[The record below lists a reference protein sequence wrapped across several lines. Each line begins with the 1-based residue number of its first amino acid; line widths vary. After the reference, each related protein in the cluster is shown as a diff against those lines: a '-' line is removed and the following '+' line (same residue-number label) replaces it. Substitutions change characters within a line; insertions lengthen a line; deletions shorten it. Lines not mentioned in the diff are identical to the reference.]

1 MLQTTRTN
9 LMKKLFVLLIA
20 LFVLNSLEGYGQI
33 NGSTCNNPL
42 VVNSLPFNDA
52 GNTSTY
58 GSNYLSSDVPS
69 LATGAITNGTGSNSY
84 LSGDEVVY
92 AYTPICNQ
100 VVTITTTN
108 DDDWIGLWAF
118 TGCSFSSTVG
128 YHTSTSGATRSIV
141 DLPLT
146 GGETY
151 YFVISTWPA
160 PQSTNY
166 TINITLVSDD
176 CPVSDPTESCNMI
189 YVDGTNGNDSNTGT
203 ADNPVKTL
211 ARAMLSVSPSRN
223 YIKMTTGTYAEN
235 TIINLQDDLVIDG
248 RYTNNSGVWSK
259 SSNTAAS
266 TSLVLSGSETI
277 NNNVAHVMGVK
288 SDGKSNWKLIDL
300 NIATV
305 NASGNTSSRN
315 GKSNYALYIANN
327 SANYEITRCVITA
340 GNASG
345 GQGRNTNPLDFNGK
359 NGGNGSVGA
368 TGSGGGSRCGS
379 DSGGAGGSGGS
390 GGAGGA
396 NAPLMT
402 GSGSTG
408 STGGKGGRGK
418 DDDSNSSNGT
428 AGSGRTGTCS
438 GGGGALGANDSG
450 NNDSP
455 YGGNGSSCTTP
466 GASGTN
472 ATTTSSTAYL
482 AGYFVPGYGSNGT
495 SGNGGGGGAGGG
507 GGGKDTGGCASAG
520 GGGSGGS
527 GGGGGGGAGAGG
539 RGGGSSFGIF
549 IWNAGASGRINHSA
563 IYSGNFGVKGTGGLG
578 GKGGS
583 GGAMSAQGNTSSDGQ
598 SNRGGRG
605 GAGSKGGDGGAGAD
619 GTDGERIAISVHG
632 GGTNPTF
639 NNVLPAIAINTSP
652 SGGTVLNSPIVSL
665 NEIPNKI
672 CQNSVLNIETTAA
685 SWALPNNWEFV
696 KYNNSTSPS
705 EFTTG
710 STTADI
716 TTSNISGF
724 YDLTANGVVF
734 NSYLNVRSERELPVI
749 TVNPSPICDGET
761 INLSAT
767 SWGTETD
774 YKWEI
779 FDATDAPD
787 KGLTTGLVYSST
799 DENPTGITLTAS
811 TSPKTYII
819 RYQVKESCCGW
830 SVPVFEIITVNPI
843 PTPTF
848 VSVFPSNNICVGTNI
863 TYTTQSGMSDYTWS
877 IPGNA
882 GVDYTIVSGG
892 SSNDHEVVIAW
903 NNASANTV
911 IDVSYE
917 QNGCAAVSPTSS
929 TPITLPNT
937 GNALAGNES
946 ATCYV
951 NGSNPIHFY
960 NPTAPHNYI
969 GSINPQGREGLV
981 TMTSYLNGG
990 GIMDACDMPGN
1001 PNYQTAYM
1009 ERSFTV
1015 NGTITGGSNL
1025 SVYFPFTD
1033 AELNNLMPLSINAT
1047 PINSSDD
1054 VLSINDLVMTQYS
1067 GGSVENGT
1075 PLDNCIDGSSTVI
1088 PLSAR
1093 GDLSSAFTLSP
1104 NITAKY
1110 GRVDIASFSEFYFHG
1125 LNANS
1130 PLPVELSHFSAS
1142 CDEHVEI
1149 LWVTES
1155 ELNADK
1161 FIVEKS
1167 RNGVNWELVDELVAA
1182 GNSNSHL
1189 SYSTTDKK
1197 PYQGVSYYRLRQVDF
1212 DGKEKIYGPISVSC
1226 TYDGNS
1232 INVYPNPNNGNFTVE
1247 INSPSDIEEAS
1258 LQLLDVTGKLI
1269 ASREFQIVDGVT
1281 QIMIEETQSL
1291 KPGTYVLKVIA
1302 DVYFEPVKIVVK

>member
-1 MLQTTRTN
+1 MKTFLHKNRVFKTLILVGFLTLTTMGWGQYCTPTFTYTVEPITLVQFAGINKSTSENTSSPGYEDFSTSDIGNVVAGQTYPITLKGYTGGNYTN
-9 LMKKLFVLLIA
+9 RFTVFID
-20 LFVLNSLEGYGQI
+20 F
-33 NGSTCNNPL
+33 NGNGTL
-42 VVNSLPFNDA
+42 NDA
-52 GNTSTY
+52 GEMFEIGSIQNST
-58 GSNYLSSDVPS
+58 GTDLIE
-69 LATGAITNGTGSNSY
+69 LTGNITIPVSAPTGSRRMR
-84 LSGDEVVY
+84 VVK
-92 AYTPICNQ
+92 N
-100 VVTITTTN
+100 
-108 DDDWIGLWAF
+108 F
-118 TGCSFSSTVG
+118 
-128 YHTSTSGATRSIV
+128 STSPTDPCGPYSWGQAE
-141 DLPLT
+141 D
-146 GGETY
+146 
-151 YFVISTWPA
+151 
-160 PQSTNY
+160 Y
-166 TINITLVSDD
+166 TINI
-176 CPVSDPTESCNMI
+176 
-189 YVDGTNGNDSNTGT
+189 
-203 ADNPVKTL
+203 
-211 ARAMLSVSPSRN
+211 VSPCSTVDHN
-223 YIKMTTGTYAEN
+223 GQDWIVTSNITSGGKHINIGN
-235 TIINLQDDLVIDG
+235 FIVNNGVTITIANGCPFEVEAINIDVRG
-248 RYTNNSGVWSK
+248 
-259 SSNTAAS
+259 
-266 TSLVLSGSETI
+266 TI
-277 NNNVAHVMGVK
+277 NG
-288 SDGKSNWKLIDL
+288 DGKGH
-300 NIATV
+300 A
-305 NASGNTSSRN
+305 
-315 GKSNYALYIANN
+315 
-327 SANYEITRCVITA
+327 
-340 GNASG
+340 
-345 GQGRNTNPLDFNGK
+345 
-359 NGGNGSVGA
+359 
-368 TGSGGGSRCGS
+368 
-379 DSGGAGGSGGS
+379 GGS
-390 GGAGGA
+390 GGAGG
-396 NAPLMT
+396 NT
-402 GSGSTG
+402 YGSC
-408 STGGKGGRGK
+408 
-418 DDDSNSSNGT
+418 SNDE
-428 AGSGRTGTCS
+428 RKFYS
-438 GGGGALGANDSG
+438 GGA
-450 NNDSP
+450 
-455 YGGNGSSCTTP
+455 
-466 GASGTN
+466 
-472 ATTTSSTAYL
+472 
-482 AGYFVPGYGSNGT
+482 GT
-495 SGNGGGGGAGGG
+495 SGNPGAGTGGGNTGGNGGNATGTSRKCGGWFCSGNEDGHFGGGGGAGGG
-507 GGGKDTGGCASAG
+507 GGGAYGGSGGSAPWGASGGSFTPDDNSSGTFGASGSAKTAVGTTTGADLVMGSGGAGGGGGGGSTRYAGTAGGTGGRGGGMISLKACNNLSMTGVITANGSNGANGGNGGKNGSENYNQSVNTCGNCGVCGEGTFYAHGGAGGGAGGGSGGGILLEAYGNSTITGILRANGGRGGNAGSPKTSESDFGIDYANGG
-520 GGGSGGS
+520 GGGSGGRIKVFRNPCATNNINPSSISTNGGQGGLNGNGTS
-527 GGGGGGGAGAGG
+527 GSAGNSGTSSLSINHPDYSPLLAGSIISSNITICSNTTPTATINANVSTGGAK
-539 RGGGSSFGIF
+539 
-549 IWNAGASGRINHSA
+549 NATLSCASGLPDYEYQWYVTKTACSTPTTGTGSGANTGWVAVSGATGQNMTASQVLAGINQVGSIA
-563 IYSGNFGVKGTGGLG
+563 EPNMYCFQRRTKSGNCYAWTG
-578 GKGGS
+578 
-583 GGAMSAQGNTSSDGQ
+583 
-598 SNRGGRG
+598 
-605 GAGSKGGDGGAGAD
+605 
-619 GTDGERIAISVHG
+619 
-632 GGTNPTF
+632 
-639 NNVLPAIAINTSP
+639 INS
-652 SGGTVLNSPIVSL
+652 
-665 NEIPNKI
+665 
-672 CQNSVLNIETTAA
+672 
-685 SWALPNNWEFV
+685 
-696 KYNNSTSPS
+696 
-705 EFTTG
+705 
-710 STTADI
+710 
-716 TTSNISGF
+716 
-724 YDLTANGVVF
+724 
-734 NSYLNVRSERELPVI
+734 I
-749 TVNPSPICDGET
+749 TVNPS
-761 INLSAT
+761 
-767 SWGTETD
+767 
-774 YKWEI
+774 
-779 FDATDAPD
+779 
-787 KGLTTGLVYSST
+787 
-799 DENPTGITLTAS
+799 
-811 TSPKTYII
+811 
-819 RYQVKESCCGW
+819 
-830 SVPVFEIITVNPI
+830 

-892 SSNDHEVVIAW
+892 TSTDDNIVIAW

-937 GNALAGNES
+937 GNNLSGNES

-951 NGSNPIHFY
+951 NGTNPIHFY

-981 TMTSYLNGG
+981 TMTSYLNVG

-1067 GGSVENGT
+1067 GGSIENGN

>member
-1 MLQTTRTN
+1 
-9 LMKKLFVLLIA
+9 MKKLFVLLIA

-33 NGSTCNNPL
+33 NGSTC
-42 VVNSLPFNDA
+42 D
-52 GNTSTY
+52 
-58 GSNYLSSDVPS
+58 
-69 LATGAITNGTGSNSY
+69 
-84 LSGDEVVY
+84 
-92 AYTPICNQ
+92 
-100 VVTITTTN
+100 
-108 DDDWIGLWAF
+108 
-118 TGCSFSSTVG
+118 
-128 YHTSTSGATRSIV
+128 
-141 DLPLT
+141 
-146 GGETY
+146 
-151 YFVISTWPA
+151 
-160 PQSTNY
+160 
-166 TINITLVSDD
+166 
-176 CPVSDPTESCNMI
+176 MI
-189 YVDGTNGNDSNTGT
+189 YVDGTNGSDSNQGT
-203 ADNPVKTL
+203 AANPVKTL
-211 ARAMLSVSPSRN
+211 SRAMSMVSPSRN

-266 TSLVLSGSETI
+266 TSITLSGEETI
-277 NNNVAHVMGVK
+277 DDNVAHVMGFK

-300 NIATV
+300 NITTE
-305 NASGNTSSRN
+305 NAAGQTTSRR
-315 GKSNYALYIANN
+315 GKSNYAVYIANG
-327 SANYEITRCVITA
+327 SINYEITRCSITS
-340 GNASG
+340 GNASP
-345 GQGRNTNPLDFNGK
+345 GQGRNTHASLFDGK
-359 NGGNGSVGA
+359 NGENGSVGERGDSGNRTFGYDGPTEGSSGGVGGLGGQNSDLISGSASSGA
-368 TGSGGGSRCGS
+368 TGG
-379 DSGGAGGSGGS
+379 
-390 GGAGGA
+390 
-396 NAPLMT
+396 N
-402 GSGSTG
+402 
-408 STGGKGGRGK
+408 GGRGR
-418 DDDSNSSNGT
+418 DDGGFFNHTYPATQGGD
-428 AGSGRTGTCS
+428 RTGICS
-438 GGGGALGANDSG
+438 GGGGSIGENSSNGQATSIGGAGADCTTIGANGVDG
-450 NNDSP
+450 LTTNAV
-455 YGGNGSSCTTP
+455 YGAGFYIPGFGSDGSS
-466 GASGTN
+466 G
-472 ATTTSSTAYL
+472 
-482 AGYFVPGYGSNGT
+482 F
-495 SGNGGGGGAGGG
+495 GGGGGAGGG
-507 GGGKDTGGCASAG
+507 GAGRDTKGNAGSG

-539 RGGGSSFGIF
+539 LGGGSSYGIF
-549 IWNAGASGRINHSA
+549 IWNAGTSGVINNSQINTGA
-563 IYSGNFGVKGTGGLG
+563 FGVKGIGGIGGDGGLG
-578 GKGGS
+578 ASRSLIGY
-583 GGAMSAQGNTSSDGQ
+583 
-598 SNRGGRG
+598 SNSYCNPGGRG
-605 GAGSKGGDGGAGAD
+605 GAGSNGGKGGNGAD
-619 GTDGERIAISVHG
+619 GTDGERIAVAVHG
-632 GGTNPTF
+632 GGVSPTF
-639 NNVLPAIAINTSP
+639 NNISPAIAINSSV
-652 SGGTVLNSPIVSL
+652 SGGSIINSPIVTL
-665 NEIPNKI
+665 NNIPNKI

-819 RYQVKESCCGW
+819 RYQVYEECCGW
-830 SVPVFEIITVNPI
+830 SVPVFEIITVNPS

-892 SSNDHEVVIAW
+892 TSTDDNIVIAW

-937 GNALAGNES
+937 GNNLSGNES

-951 NGSNPIHFY
+951 NGTNPIHFY
-960 NPTAPHNYI
+960 NQTAPYNYI
-969 GSINPQGREGLV
+969 GSINPQGREGVL

-990 GIMDACDMPGN
+990 GVMDACDMPGN

-1033 AELNNLMPLSINAT
+1033 AELNNLMSLSTTDT
-1047 PINSSDD
+1047 PGNPNDD
-1054 VLSINDLVMTQYS
+1054 VSSIDDLVMTQYS

-1088 PLSAR
+1088 PLTAR

-1125 LNANS
+1125 QSESS

-1226 TYDGNS
+1226 TDNGNS

-1258 LQLLDVTGKLI
+1258 LQLLDLTGKLI
-1269 ASREFQIVDGVT
+1269 VSREFQIVDGVT